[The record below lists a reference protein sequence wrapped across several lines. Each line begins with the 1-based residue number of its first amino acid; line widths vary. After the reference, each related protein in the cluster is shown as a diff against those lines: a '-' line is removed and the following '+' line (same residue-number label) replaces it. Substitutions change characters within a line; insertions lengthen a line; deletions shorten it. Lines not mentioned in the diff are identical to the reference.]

1 MTALDRDLLG
11 IYLNDHLA
19 GASAGLELAR
29 RAARSH
35 SGDRAALREIANE
48 IAEDRDELRTIMATL
63 GVPVRRYKEIAGW
76 AMEKVGRFKPNGRIL
91 SRSPLSDVLEVEA
104 LRLAVEGKAAG
115 WLLLRRFA
123 EQDGRLDAAQL
134 DRLISRAARQA
145 EVLEDL
151 RVNTAQQAF
160 APRPPG

>member
-35 SGDRAALREIANE
+35 SRDRAALREIAHE

-63 GVPVRRYKEIAGW
+63 GVPARRYKEIAGW
-76 AMEKVGRFKPNGRIL
+76 AMEKVGRLKPNGRIL

-123 EQDGRLDAAQL
+123 EQDGRLDPAQL

-145 EVLEDL
+145 EVLENL
-151 RVNTAQQAF
+151 RVDTAQQAF
-160 APRPPG
+160 APRSPG